1 MTTDAAAMAGP
12 VPGGGSAVD
21 RFLRIFSDVRPGE
34 GATALLLTFNLFLL
48 MVGYYVMKTVR
59 EPLILVGGG
68 AEMKSYAAAAQALVL
83 MGFVPLYSWFSS
95 RVDRMR
101 LIMGVILFFIACI
114 EAFYAGALARVPF
127 LGFVFYVWVG
137 IFSLATIAQFWS
149 YGNDLYDRPTGER
162 LFPIVQVGATA
173 GSPLGAVIAEGLF
186 DTGVRPYT
194 MFQITAALLAIHL
207 LLYRV
212 VERREAGR
220 RASQSAKAQAP
231 LAGPGGFTLLLGS
244 PYLRLVAVLLLVLNI
259 VNTTGEYLVGRSV
272 LDAVAE
278 SGAASDAAKEAIV
291 GSFYGGYN
299 FWVSVVAVA
308 LQAFFVSRL
317 VKYLGIGG
325 VVLALPL
332 VALGTYGVAA
342 AGVGLMA
349 LRWAKTAEN
358 STDYS
363 VMNTGRQMLWLPT
376 SREEKYKAKQAADTF
391 VVRSGDMLSAALV
404 FAGTTWLGLTVRGF
418 ALVNLAIIVVWLAV
432 AVRLVQR
439 YRSLSAPQPTSPSGA
454 AVRA

>member
-1 MTTDAAAMAGP
+1 VSTDAALSPAAVPERGGP
-12 VPGGGSAVD
+12 VD
-21 RFLRIFSDVRPGE
+21 RLLRVFSDVRPGE
-34 GATALLLTFNLFLL
+34 GGTALLMTFNLFLL

-101 LIMGVILFFIACI
+101 LITGVLVFFIACI
-114 EAFYAGALARVPF
+114 EIFYAGALAEVPF

-137 IFSLATIAQFWS
+137 IFSLASIAQFWS

-173 GSPLGAVIAEGLF
+173 GSPLGALIAEGMF
-186 DTGVRPYT
+186 NAGVRPYT
-194 MFQITAALLAIHL
+194 MFHITAALLVVHL
-207 LLYRV
+207 VLYRV
-212 VERREAGR
+212 IERREAGR
-220 RASQSAKAQAP
+220 RVSQQAKAQEP
-231 LAGPGGFTLLLGS
+231 LTGPGGFTLLLRS

-259 VNTTGEYLVGRSV
+259 VNTTGEYLVGRSL
-272 LDAVAE
+272 LDAIE
-278 SGAASDAAKEAIV
+278 GAGATSEAAKESIV
-291 GSFYGGYN
+291 GAFYGGYN
-299 FWVSVVAVA
+299 FWVAVAAVA
-308 LQAFFVSRL
+308 LQAFVVSRL

-358 STDYS
+358 ATDYS

-376 SREEKYKAKQAADTF
+376 SRDEKYKAKQAADTF
-391 VVRSGDMLSAALV
+391 VVRSGDMLSAGLV
-404 FAGTTWLGLTVRGF
+404 FAGTTWLGLGVRGF
-418 ALVNLAIIVVWLAV
+418 ASVNLAIIVVWLAT
-432 AVRLVQR
+432 AVLLVRR
-439 YRSLSAPQPTSPSGA
+439 YRSLA
-454 AVRA
+454 ARAA

>member
-1 MTTDAAAMAGP
+1 MRAEAALES
-12 VPGGGSAVD
+12 GSPPAQGTVVD
-21 RFLRIFSDVRPGE
+21 RLLRAFSDVRPGE
-34 GATALLLTFNLFLL
+34 GGTALLLTLNLFLL

-68 AEMKSYAAAAQALVL
+68 AEMKAYAAAAQALVL

-101 LIMGVILFFIACI
+101 LITGVLLFFVVCI
-114 EAFYAGALARVPF
+114 EAFYAGALAGVPM
-127 LGFVFYVWVG
+127 LGFIFYVWVG
-137 IFSLATIAQFWS
+137 IFSLASIAQFWS

-173 GSPLGAVIAEGLF
+173 GSPLGALIAEGMF
-186 DTGVRPYT
+186 EAGVRPYT
-194 MFQITAALLAIHL
+194 MFHITAALLVVHL
-207 LLYRV
+207 GLYFV

-220 RASQSAKAQAP
+220 RAGQSGQAVKASEP
-231 LAGPGGFTLLLGS
+231 LAGPGGFTLLLQS

-259 VNTTGEYLVGRSV
+259 VNTTGEYLVGRSL
-272 LDAVAE
+272 LDAIERAGATSEAAQE
-278 SGAASDAAKEAIV
+278 SIV
-291 GSFYGGYN
+291 GAFYGGYN
-299 FWVSVVAVA
+299 FWVSVAAVA
-308 LQAFFVSRL
+308 LQAFVVSRL

-358 STDYS
+358 ATDYS

-376 SREEKYKAKQAADTF
+376 RREEKYKAKQAADTF
-391 VVRSGDMLSAALV
+391 VVRSGDMLSAGLV
-404 FAGTTWLGLTVRGF
+404 FVGTTWLGLGVRGF
-418 ALVNLAIIVVWLAV
+418 ATVNLGIIVVWLVTAV
-432 AVRLVQR
+432 LLVRS
-439 YRSLSAPQPTSPSGA
+439 YRSMA
-454 AVRA
+454 ARPA

>member
-1 MTTDAAAMAGP
+1 MAADAAA
-12 VPGGGSAVD
+12 GSAALAERGSPVD
-21 RFLRIFSDVRPGE
+21 RLLRVFSDVRPGE
-34 GATALLLTFNLFLL
+34 GGTALLMTFNLFLL

-101 LIMGVILFFIACI
+101 LITGVLVFFIVCI
-114 EAFYAGALARVPF
+114 EVFYAGALAGVPF

-137 IFSLATIAQFWS
+137 IFSLASIAQFWS
-149 YGNDLYDRPTGER
+149 YGNDVYDRPTGER

-173 GSPLGAVIAEGLF
+173 GSPLGALIAQGLF
-186 DTGVRPYT
+186 DAGVRPYT
-194 MFQITAALLAIHL
+194 MFHITAALLAVHL
-207 LLYRV
+207 VLYFV

-220 RASQSAKAQAP
+220 RSSAQTRAQEP
-231 LAGPGGFTLLLGS
+231 LAGPGGFTLLLRS
-244 PYLRLVAVLLLVLNI
+244 PYLRLMAVLLLVLNV
-259 VNTTGEYLVGRSV
+259 VNTTGEYLVGRSL
-272 LDAVAE
+272 LDAIERAGATSEAAQE
-278 SGAASDAAKEAIV
+278 SIV
-291 GSFYGGYN
+291 GAFYGGYN
-299 FWVSVVAVA
+299 FWVSVAAVA
-308 LQAFFVSRL
+308 LQAFVVSRL
-317 VKYLGIGG
+317 VKYFGIGG

-358 STDYS
+358 ATDYS

-376 SREEKYKAKQAADTF
+376 RREEKYKAKQAADTF

-404 FAGTTWLGLTVRGF
+404 FAGTTWIGLGVRGF
-418 ALVNLAIIVVWLAV
+418 ALVNLGIIVVWLFV
-432 AVRLVQR
+432 ALLLVRR
-439 YRSLSAPQPTSPSGA
+439 YRSLASQGA
-454 AVRA
+454 